1 MNGISALVRKGPEST
16 LLPPTEDTVKKHPS
30 VNQKENSH
38 QTAKQAGALTL
49 DFQTPPRR
57 AGHGGEI

>member
-1 MNGISALVRKGPEST
+1 VNGISALVRKGPEST

-49 DFQTPPRR
+49 DFQTPDL
-57 AGHGGEI
+57 